1 MHSEKDEGLG
11 TLKAGF
17 VRIERRKSYSCDEDA
32 VIRCY
37 SSFTTFGI
45 YSRFA
50 KVRMRELAGS
60 VWLLVKRVMTGAVV
74 GVTISDR
81 FE

>member
-11 TLKAGF
+11 TLKSGF
-17 VRIERRKSYSCDEDA
+17 VRIERRKSYSCEEV

-37 SSFTTFGI
+37 SSFTTFGF